1 MVAASRLMVQAVD
14 QKTQSIGAFS
24 PEAKDPAVTD
34 LTAHGLR
41 AWGLMTV
48 RLTRLSKR
56 PPTVA
61 LQAILA
67 IAFSCLRRNYRP
79 APIVID
85 QAVTAARALA
95 GPQAARY
102 VNAIL
107 RRTTA
112 DPAASAQDE
121 WHLVSL
127 ANAPAWL
134 VHRLLQAGVQTLI
147 AYCKTALLPPPFV
160 LRYLGSAQ
168 ESGSWHRALTAL
180 GHSAFWSTER
190 AVILEPPA
198 PVDKLPG
205 FREGHFRVQD
215 SSAQQAYGLLPLCP
229 GQQVLDAC
237 AAPGGKTLLIAEQAP
252 VEIWAIDQSA
262 HRLQRLVLEWDRVA
276 HQFPGRRLHTV
287 VADLAQDRWPD
298 GLLPMFDH
306 IVLDAPC
313 SGTGVVRRHPEI
325 PWSRSQAS
333 IYKLGA
339 IQARLLKRLW
349 RALRPGGQMLYITC
363 SVLPEEGEAQ
373 ISRFLDETPDAT
385 RLSAPGQI
393 LPYYDAT
400 ETQRSAGDGFFYA
413 RLQKCLGG
421 SRRPDDRSSEPLA
434 GSR

>member
-1 MVAASRLMVQAVD
+1 
-14 QKTQSIGAFS
+14 
-24 PEAKDPAVTD
+24 
-34 LTAHGLR
+34 
-41 AWGLMTV
+41 
-48 RLTRLSKR
+48 
-56 PPTVA
+56 
-61 LQAILA
+61 
-67 IAFSCLRRNYRP
+67 
-79 APIVID
+79 
-85 QAVTAARALA
+85 
-95 GPQAARY
+95 
-102 VNAIL
+102 
-107 RRTTA
+107 
-112 DPAASAQDE
+112 
-121 WHLVSL
+121 
-127 ANAPAWL
+127 
-134 VHRLLQAGVQTLI
+134 
-147 AYCKTALLPPPFV
+147 
-160 LRYLGSAQ
+160 
-168 ESGSWHRALTAL
+168 
-180 GHSAFWSTER
+180 
-190 AVILEPPA
+190 
-198 PVDKLPG
+198 
-205 FREGHFRVQD
+205 VQD